1 MTAARPSLR
10 VVSADGASPAASGL
24 AEITASAA
32 FRPVKAGNTFEQTV
46 ERLMQAIK
54 LGAVASG
61 DRLPAE
67 RELAKR
73 LNVSRV
79 TLREAI
85 RALQDAGF
93 VESRR
98 GRAGGTF
105 VRYDANRRR
114 GNGDARRMARKMGA
128 ELFDALDFRMVVEPG
143 AAELAAART
152 LDASQREELTA
163 RLEAVRTASDDA
175 HRVADSRLH
184 LAIAELSGSPSVAAA
199 CTEVQTRL
207 DDLLAAIP
215 VLVRNIEHSH
225 TQHAEVVRAILA
237 GNRAMA
243 RAAMAEHVEA
253 TSALLRGFLA

>member
-1 MTAARPSLR
+1 MTALDAPDHAATLLD
-10 VVSADGASPAASGL
+10 AAAGPA
-24 AEITASAA
+24 TPRAA

-54 LGAVASG
+54 LGAVDSG

-67 RELAKR
+67 RELAR
-73 LNVSRV
+73 LLNVSRV

-85 RALQDAGF
+85 RALQDAGY

-98 GRAGGTF
+98 GRSGGTF
-105 VRYDANRRR
+105 VRYDAARRR
-114 GNGDARRMARKMGA
+114 GAGDARRMARKMGA
-128 ELFDALDFRMVVEPG
+128 ELHDALDLRAVVEPG
-143 AAELAAART
+143 AAELAASRP
-152 LDASQREELTA
+152 LTPAERRVLAA
-163 RLEAVRTASDDA
+163 RLDAVRTASDDA

-184 LAIAELSGSPSVAAA
+184 LTIAELSGSPSVAAV

-215 VLVRNIEHSH
+215 VLARNIEHSH
-225 TQHAEVVRAILA
+225 AQHAAVVKAILA
-237 GNRAMA
+237 GNRRKA
-243 RAAMAEHVEA
+243 REAMAEHVEA

>member
-1 MTAARPSLR
+1 MTAHQAP
-10 VVSADGASPAASGL
+10 VEAASAVPL
-24 AEITASAA
+24 AAPAEVAPRAA

-67 RELAKR
+67 RELAR
-73 LNVSRV
+73 LLNVSRV

-85 RALQDAGF
+85 RALQDTGF

-98 GRAGGTF
+98 GRSGGTF
-105 VRYDANRRR
+105 VRYDAARRR
-114 GNGDARRMARKMGA
+114 GGNDVRRLVRKMGP
-128 ELFDALDFRMVVEPG
+128 ELFDALDYRLVVEPG
-143 AAELAAART
+143 AAELAASRDLSAAERA
-152 LDASQREELTA
+152 LLAA
-163 RLEAVRTASDDA
+163 RLEAVRTATDDA

-215 VLVRNIEHSH
+215 VLARNIEHSH
-225 TQHAEVVRAILA
+225 AQHAD
-237 GNRAMA
+237 
-243 RAAMAEHVEA
+243 
-253 TSALLRGFLA
+253 

>member
-1 MTAARPSLR
+1 VTVHGGPAGATATLVAP
-10 VVSADGASPAASGL
+10 VPDAAPR
-24 AEITASAA
+24 AA

-67 RELAKR
+67 RELATR

-98 GRAGGTF
+98 GRSGGTF
-105 VRYDANRRR
+105 VRYDAARRR
-114 GNGDARRMARKMGA
+114 GAGDARRLARKMGA
-128 ELFDALDFRMVVEPG
+128 ELFDALDYRLVVEPG
-143 AAELAAART
+143 AAELAASRDLSAADRA
-152 LDASQREELTA
+152 LLTA
-163 RLEAVRTASDDA
+163 RLAAVHSASDDA
-175 HRVADSRLH
+175 HRVADSRFH

-215 VLVRNIEHSH
+215 VLARNIEHSH
-225 TQHAEVVRAILA
+225 AQHAVVVKAILA
-237 GNRAMA
+237 GNRRKA
-243 RAAMAEHVEA
+243 RAAMEEHVEA
-253 TSALLRGFLA
+253 TAALLRGFLA

>member
-1 MTAARPSLR
+1 MTVHSDAAPGPVAL
-10 VVSADGASPAASGL
+10 AAPPDPPPA
-24 AEITASAA
+24 AA

-46 ERLMQAIK
+46 ERLVQAIK

-67 RELAKR
+67 RELAR
-73 LNVSRV
+73 LLNVSRV

-85 RALQDAGF
+85 RALQDTGF

-98 GRAGGTF
+98 GRSGGTF
-105 VRYDANRRR
+105 VRYDAARRR
-114 GNGDARRMARKMGA
+114 TGGDARRMARKMGA
-128 ELFDALDFRMVVEPG
+128 ELFDALDFRLVVEPG
-143 AAELAAART
+143 AAELAASRHLGAGERAH
-152 LDASQREELTA
+152 LLA

-184 LAIAELSGSPSVAAA
+184 LTIAELSGSPLVAAA

-215 VLVRNIEHSH
+215 VLHRNIEHSH
-225 TQHAEVVRAILA
+225 AQHAAVVRAILA
-237 GNRAMA
+237 GNRRKA
-243 RAAMAEHVEA
+243 RAAMEEHVEA